1 MLLGASPESMVSQ
14 MLDQIGG
21 AFSAII
27 FGCEHIKEQAQAGQV
42 RSKYRIRRSCLVN
55 LNRRDAVSTLAEAL
69 QSLARWAFHRK
80 IGQQIRVRE
89 YQEREYFSLGAQLR
103 IGGAPLG
110 SSSPTPAPV
119 ADARTS
125 TWGRGHW

>member
-1 MLLGASPESMVSQ
+1 M
-14 MLDQIGG
+14 
-21 AFSAII
+21 
-27 FGCEHIKEQAQAGQV
+27 
-42 RSKYRIRRSCLVN
+42 N

-125 TWGRGHW
+125 TWGRGHWYGKRSVKYGKPNPNVAVGELNRNRNLTRDPKQNRA

>member
-1 MLLGASPESMVSQ
+1 M
-14 MLDQIGG
+14 
-21 AFSAII
+21 
-27 FGCEHIKEQAQAGQV
+27 
-42 RSKYRIRRSCLVN
+42 N

-89 YQEREYFSLGAQLR
+89 YQEREYFSLRAQLR

-110 SSSPTPAPV
+110 SSEDVATPARR
-119 ADARTS
+119 AARGGVNVKRS
-125 TWGRGHW
+125 TTEPEAERRRRRTESQPQSDQRPKTKQSIAYGLAL